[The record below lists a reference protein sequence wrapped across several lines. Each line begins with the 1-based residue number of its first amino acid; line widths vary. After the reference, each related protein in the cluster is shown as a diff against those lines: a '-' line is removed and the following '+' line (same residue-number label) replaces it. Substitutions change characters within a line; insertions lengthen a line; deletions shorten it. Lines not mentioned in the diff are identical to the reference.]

1 MTRTIG
7 LLAGSISALGY
18 VIYAWYLI
26 TTPRNDKT
34 LTPWIIWSLVG
45 ALVLK
50 SYLTVGSSGHET
62 VDSAWVLV
70 VYAIGPPIVLS
81 ILLVHRKIRSAPF
94 TLLDKL
100 FLAASAISGLYLWRF
115 DEGVLPLHVNALID
129 ASGGVLLARHVW
141 HAPRSESLAAWSMF
155 GVAGILN
162 LFAVQHW
169 SYVYV
174 VYPLTLAAMTV
185 GIPLVI
191 AIRRRST
198 SRSSLVG

>member
-1 MTRTIG
+1 MTHLIG
-7 LLAGSISALGY
+7 LGAGVIAALGY
-18 VIYAWYLI
+18 VLNMHHVV
-26 TTPRNDKT
+26 TNPHREKS

-45 ALVLK
+45 VLLLK
-50 SYLTVGSSGHET
+50 SYLTVGGSTAET
-62 VDSAWVLV
+62 ADSEWVLM
-70 VYAIGPPIVLS
+70 VYAIGPPAVLA
-81 ILLVHRKIRSAPF
+81 ILVLHRKIRSSRF

-100 FLAASAISGLYLWRF
+100 FLAASALSGLYLWRF
-115 DEGVLPLHVNALID
+115 DEGVLPLHINAMID
-129 ASGGVLLARHVW
+129 ASGGVLLTRHVW
-141 HAPRSESLAAWSMF
+141 RVPHSESLAAWTLF

>member
-1 MTRTIG
+1 LI
-7 LLAGSISALGY
+7 AGCISALGY
-18 VIYAWYLI
+18 VIYAWHLI
-26 TTPRNDKT
+26 AAPRADKT

-50 SYLTVGSSGHET
+50 SYLTVGDGKT
-62 VDSAWVLV
+62 VDSEWVLV
-70 VYAIGPPIVLS
+70 VYALGPPIVLT

-100 FLAASAISGLYLWRF
+100 FLVASAISGIYLWRF

-141 HAPRSESLAAWSMF
+141 SSPRSESLAAWTLF
-155 GVAGILN
+155 GIAGILN

-169 SYVYV
+169 AYLFI
-174 VYPLTLAAMTV
+174 VYPLTLATMTV
-185 GIPLVI
+185 ALPLVI
-191 AIRRRST
+191 AVRRRQEGASCS
-198 SRSSLVG
+198 SRR